1 MKNKRFF
8 TARSSL
14 CIMTLDIQNKRE
26 RIRYSMKNL
35 SKSERKMFLVMLCVS
50 FMTGG
55 FGKILTN
62 ILSSLAE
69 IYPDVS
75 SLSIYKLYSLPTLV
89 TTVCTLILG
98 PLVGRKINY
107 KQMFSIGLVLLL
119 VGGFGPAIY
128 IKSFAFTMFC
138 RILVGIG
145 VSFCNFI
152 NGSYVY
158 TFGAEKGTRLLA
170 LSSSLTTGF
179 QVISLNV
186 AGYLATSNVALA
198 FTPYALTSIVLFLVL
213 RFYHDPDSADQTKP
227 AADAGTPAPQTAE
240 KAIPPLRAFVY
251 PLIMF
256 LFILVQI
263 VPYSNI
269 SFVITDKG
277 LGTVA
282 AVSLVSSCSSIGYFL
297 TGLFYGKLEEKL
309 NRFMLP
315 IAMLLTV
322 AFIALNCYGPNIW
335 CYYLAYLL
343 YGSSMAFYFSTL
355 YKYAGVCVTGKQ
367 FGLITSILMAAGSV
381 SSYVAPYFMTLC
393 SMFADGDMVY
403 FPQKVT
409 LIIASVMAVLFL
421 VRDVR
426 PKELRKS

>member
-8 TARSSL
+8 TVRSSL

-35 SKSERKMFLVMLCVS
+35 SKSERTTFLAMVCVN

-55 FGKILTN
+55 LGMILTN

-75 SLSIYKLYSLPTLV
+75 SLSIYQLYSLPTIV
-89 TTVCTLILG
+89 TFVCTLILG

-107 KQMFSIGLVLLL
+107 KQMFSIGLVLLFI
-119 VGGFGPAIY
+119 GGFGPAIY
-128 IKSFAFTMFC
+128 IKSFTFTMAC
-138 RILVGIG
+138 RILVGVG
-145 VSFCNFI
+145 LSFCNFI
-152 NGSYVY
+152 SGAYVY

-170 LSSSLTTGF
+170 LSGSLTTAF
-179 QVISLNV
+179 QFIILNV
-186 AGYLATSNVALA
+186 AGNLGASNPALA
-198 FTPYALTSIVLFLVL
+198 FTPYALTLIVLFLVL
-213 RFYHDPDSADQTKP
+213 RFYHDPDSADQAKP
-227 AADAGTPAPQTAE
+227 AADAGTQASQTKE
-240 KAIPPLRAFVY
+240 KAMPPLRAFAY

-256 LFILVQI
+256 LILLVQM
-263 VPYSNI
+263 VSASNI

-309 NRFMLP
+309 KRFMLP
-315 IAMLLTV
+315 ISMLLTV
-322 AFIALNCYGPNIW
+322 AFIGLSCYGPNIW

-367 FGLITSILMAAGSV
+367 FGLISSILMAAGSV
-381 SSYVAPYFMTLC
+381 SSYVSPYFMTLC
-393 SMFADGDMVY
+393 STFADGDMVY

-409 LIIASVMAVLFL
+409 LIIASVMLVVFL